1 MGMTMALTMVSMLY
15 FGILL
20 LFGSGAQLVEV
31 FRSEGWKGRIWH
43 VLIAVLYLIAGII
56 VVSNPALASATLTV
70 LIASSLIA
78 IGVLRL
84 VIAIQMR
91 GIQGWVWTLLGSV
104 VTCGGSERDGVEV
117 SGRRLACF
125 QAAGGIGRSGNRCA
139 DR

>member
-91 GIQGWVWTLLGSV
+91 GIQGWVW
-104 VTCGGSERDGVEV
+104 RYW
-117 SGRRLACF
+117 
-125 QAAGGIGRSGNRCA
+125 AAW
-139 DR
+139 